1 MISKILINIIGEPR
15 KYIWGNANSIL
26 NHIIK
31 NNESNYIFDIV
42 IHTSYNYEVSQ
53 KRNLNE
59 NIWLNCDNE
68 NKLRE
73 ILKDCY
79 SILSNNINIIIENI
93 DFDIGKPYWSK
104 NIIYF
109 FRQFRIYN
117 LIPNINEYDI
127 IISCRNDI
135 AFSQN
140 IDLNTINNN
149 LYSLTGS
156 SGGYKGYGNQDYD
169 YCFIYKKEIYKLLY
183 KCIDYLWLYKD
194 NKFYLRKQQC
204 YITPIFEKREPYL
217 EKEYY
222 DNLGKKYAI
231 DILDKNNN
239 MKKSLHLCEI
249 IINHLTNFLVENN
262 SNFDTYTFQKFT
274 RRLYRY
280 YETKQCDCGKLKML
294 TKEKCDLCNI

>member
-1 MISKILINIIGEPR
+1 M
-15 KYIWGNANSIL
+15 
-26 NHIIK
+26 
-31 NNESNYIFDIV
+31 
-42 IHTSYNYEVSQ
+42 
-53 KRNLNE
+53 
-59 NIWLNCDNE
+59 
-68 NKLRE
+68 
-73 ILKDCY
+73 
-79 SILSNNINIIIENI
+79 
-93 DFDIGKPYWSK
+93 
-104 NIIYF
+104 
-109 FRQFRIYN
+109 
-117 LIPNINEYDI
+117 
-127 IISCRNDI
+127 

-194 NKFYLRKQQC
+194 NKFYLKQQQC

-239 MKKSLHLCEI
+239 MKKSLHLSEI

-262 SNFDTYTFQKFT
+262 SNFDTYTFQKYT
-274 RRLYRY
+274 RRLYRWY
-280 YETKQCDCGKLKML
+280 DTKQCDCGALKIL
-294 TKEKCDLCNI
+294 TADKCNICYNKNNDIIN